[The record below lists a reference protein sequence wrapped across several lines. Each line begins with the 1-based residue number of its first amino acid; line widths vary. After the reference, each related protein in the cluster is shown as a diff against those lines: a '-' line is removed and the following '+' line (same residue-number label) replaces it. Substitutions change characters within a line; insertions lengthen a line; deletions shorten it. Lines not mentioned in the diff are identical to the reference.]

1 MRLVLTKGPDWEA
14 IGFRV
19 TQRPGAEEG
28 EDTDFVIEHGSHVA
42 LEALQERRDRAIRI
56 RGYVVFEMIFF
67 VLPVGFLQKKISNF
81 DDIFDNYFVYFFYS
95 GGAQG
100 SVSDLPPLD
109 RTGPVLAGNMARQN
123 RDVELRFAALWVL
136 MVLLA
141 IIPLCLAIGAVA
153 AGGSRVWWRIRE
165 KKIVD
170 VVVLMMMM
178 SWV

>member
-1 MRLVLTKGPDWEA
+1 LTKYSTT
-14 IGFRV
+14 I
-19 TQRPGAEEG
+19 
-28 EDTDFVIEHGSHVA
+28 
-42 LEALQERRDRAIRI
+42 L
-56 RGYVVFEMIFF
+56 YIFC
-67 VLPVGFLQKKISNF
+67 
-81 DDIFDNYFVYFFYS
+81 YS

-100 SVSDLPPLD
+100 NVSDLPPLD